1 MNFRLLLPLVMVS
14 VTGLAQS
21 APRARALGVPFDGTP
36 GPLDAITD
44 VKGVEVGDTTLIR
57 GEGKLVVGQGP
68 VRTGVTVIFP
78 RGRADR
84 DPVYA
89 GWFSQNGNGEMT
101 GTTWVEESGFL
112 EGPIGITNTHS
123 VGLVRDAV
131 IAWRVKHH
139 EPDKE
144 GYWWSLP
151 VVAETWDGWLN
162 DINGFHVKPEHA
174 FQAIDTAHSGPVE
187 EGNVGGGTG
196 MICNEFKGG
205 IGTSSRVVDTREGP
219 YTVGVLVQCNYG
231 RRSELRI
238 ACVPV

>member
-1 MNFRLLLPLVMVS
+1 MNLRLLLPLFAVC
-14 VTGLAQS
+14 VTGFAQT

-68 VRTGVTVIFP
+68 VRTGVTVVFP
-78 RGRADR
+78 RGRADA

-112 EGPIGITNTHS
+112 EGPLAITNTHS

-131 IAWRVKHH
+131 IAW
-139 EPDKE
+139 
-144 GYWWSLP
+144 S
-151 VVAETWDGWLN
+151 
-162 DINGFHVKPEHA
+162 
-174 FQAIDTAHSGPVE
+174 
-187 EGNVGGGTG
+187 
-196 MICNEFKGG
+196 
-205 IGTSSRVVDTREGP
+205 
-219 YTVGVLVQCNYG
+219 VQN
-231 RRSELRI
+231 
-238 ACVPV
+238 